1 MRRIIQLFLAVGLLS
16 TRTFANDYEVAFY
29 TRHQGLPQDYVYTI
43 LQDKKDYLWIGTG
56 AGLARFDG
64 KVFLHFRQN
73 NGLKEDFIT
82 SSCLFPNGNRVFSHF
97 NGSLSSCY
105 NGKFFPFISK
115 SPTTASINTL
125 FLDRESQLWAGTR
138 EGELIVF
145 GKDTSFTHRWIL
157 GEYESLVFI
166 DSATNDRLLV
176 ATNSHLYLMDKDVNR
191 KNDILS
197 AFEIPDES
205 GVKHISS
212 LGEYEWLLLTENNA
226 LFSVKEVRGKL
237 LFTPIAL
244 PNGVLPVFA
253 RTISKEKFW
262 AMAENG
268 DWLEYKF
275 TNGEPIQISWVK
287 NSGFSPEIVPN
298 MIFEDNEGNIWIGT
312 FGNGLIKLSLKRS
325 NIFSLGNGRGE
336 KVTSTLETAS
346 GGLLLGTTTGLLEW
360 SKEKKGFIP
369 IEGSIPNQGIT
380 SLCELEQDYYIVA
393 ATNSKVY
400 RWKRKENSWHQW
412 ILPLTE
418 QDKVTQVMQDE
429 ERNIWIATS
438 SGAIVYNKQK
448 SKFKI
453 LTMEDGLAHNYVYCV
468 FSDSKGRVWLGT
480 HKSGISYYAENKIH
494 TLKSPLE
501 NSGLDASCFIED
513 NYGNV
518 WIGTSGQGIFVLGEN
533 DTFIGGISSVDGL
546 VSDYVYFLQKDLS
559 GAVWVG
565 HKNGL
570 SRVLRTNTGYLISDY
585 SQYIAN
591 QELTQ
596 TIYRMT
602 PGNDVWIGGQNVCI
616 RLNVNPENKIPEG
629 SFVDISGLK
638 LNYDEIDW
646 SQKKKVKYN
655 DEIPDDLYFS
665 HSENLLTF
673 SFNGVTFSF
682 NDKLRY
688 QYKLEGFDDNW
699 SLLTEQNFVTYNKLP
714 PGNYTFLVKA
724 RNYAGLWSPKPT
736 ELHFTIGPP
745 YWETWWFR
753 TLFVI
758 SVITFVYVVIKVRTS
773 NLKRRND
780 ALEIEKVKLEKEVKE
795 RKLAE
800 SKLLKSEL
808 ILKNTNQE
816 LNTLIY
822 RASHDLRGPV
832 STISGLVN
840 VANIRVQDPESI
852 SFFTMINTS
861 VLKLDQILKKLFLVS
876 EIKQSDLTLEVLN
889 VRQMI
894 QTVLDG
900 LSLEIEQKQVEVSL
914 DADPDYIFNMDAKL
928 FETIVKNVLDN
939 TLIYG
944 RKHGS
949 IVKITV
955 WQEEG
960 TLFLS
965 IWDNG
970 KGIKAEHVEKVFDM
984 FYKAS
989 DLSKGNGLGLYIAK
1003 KAVVLMGGQI
1013 QIKSVENEFT
1023 QVDISIPEYQIVT

>member
-1 MRRIIQLFLAVGLLS
+1 MKRIVKLFLAFLS
-16 TRTFANDYEVAFY
+16 LGVRSFANDYEVTFF

-56 AGLARFDG
+56 TGLTRFDG
-64 KVFLHFRQN
+64 KSFLHFKQN
-73 NGLKEDFIT
+73 NGLLDDFIT
-82 SSCLFPNGNRVFSHF
+82 SSCLFPNGTRVFSHF
-97 NGSLSSCY
+97 NGNFSACY
-105 NGKFFPFISK
+105 NGKFFPFITK
-115 SPTTASINTL
+115 SPTNSSINTM
-125 FLDRESQLWAGTR
+125 FLDRKAQLWAGTR

-145 GKDTSFTHRWIL
+145 GKDTSFTKRWVL
-157 GEYESLVFI
+157 GEYESIIFI
-166 DSATNDRLLV
+166 DSAFDNHLLV
-176 ATNSHLYLMDKDVNR
+176 ATNSHLYLMNTNVRQEN
-191 KNDILS
+191 NMESLS
-197 AFEIPDES
+197 EIPDES
-205 GVKHISS
+205 GIKHVSS
-212 LGEYEWLLLTENNA
+212 LGNHEWLLLSENNH
-226 LFSVKEVRGKL
+226 LFSVKEIKGKL
-237 LFTPIAL
+237 HFTAL
-244 PNGVLPVFA
+244 QLPSQIVPVFA
-253 RTISKEKFW
+253 RTISKNKFW
-262 AMAENG
+262 IMAENG

-275 TNGEPIQISWVK
+275 VDNAPVQISGVK
-287 NSGFSPEIVPN
+287 NTSFSPDIVPN
-298 MIFEDNEGNIWIGT
+298 MIFEDNEGSVWIGT

-325 NIFSLGNGRGE
+325 NVFLLGPEKGI
-336 KVTSTLETAS
+336 KVTSALATS
-346 GGLLLGTTTGLLEW
+346 SDHLLLGTSAGILEW
-360 SKEKKGFIP
+360 SDEKKGFVHR
-369 IEGSIPNQGIT
+369 EGQLAGQSIT
-380 SLCELEQDYYIVA
+380 SICEMEEDHYLVA
-393 ATNSKVY
+393 TSNSKLY
-400 RWKRKENSWHQW
+400 KWKRKENTWQQW

-418 QDKVTQVMQDE
+418 QDKVTQVAMDGE
-429 ERNIWIATS
+429 KNIWIATS
-438 SGAIVYNKQK
+438 SGAIVYNKK
-448 SKFKI
+448 KGKFKL

-468 FSDSKGRVWLGT
+468 FADSKGKVWLGT
-480 HKSGISYYAENKIH
+480 HKSGLSYYEDNKIH

-513 NYGNV
+513 HLGNI
-518 WIGTSGQGIFVLGEN
+518 WIGTSGQGIFVLGEKEM
-533 DTFIGGISSVDGL
+533 FIGGISSAEGL

-559 GAVWVG
+559 GAIWVG

-570 SRVLRTNTGYLISDY
+570 SRVLRTNSGYLISDY

-596 TIYRMT
+596 TSYSIN
-602 PGNDVWIGGQNVCI
+602 PVNDVWIGGQNVCI

-646 SQKKKVKYN
+646 SQKKDVKYHN
-655 DEIPDDLYFS
+655 EIPDDLHFS
-665 HSENLLTF
+665 HNENLLTF
-673 SFNGVTFSF
+673 AFNGVTFSY

-736 ELHFTIGPP
+736 ELHFTIRPP

-758 SVITFVYVVIKVRTS
+758 SVVAFVYIVIKVRTS
-773 NLKRRND
+773 NLKSRNE
-780 ALEIEKVKLEKEVKE
+780 ALEIEKIKLEKEVKE

-840 VANIRVQDPESI
+840 VANIRVQDAESI
-852 SFFTMINTS
+852 SFFSMINTS

-876 EIKQSDLTLEVLN
+876 EIKQSDLQPELLN
-889 VRQMI
+889 VWQCFR
-894 QTVLDG
+894 TVLDS
-900 LSLEIEQKQVEVSL
+900 LALEIEQKQVEVVL
-914 DADPDYIFNMDAKL
+914 EGDQNCFFNMDGKL
-928 FETIVKNVLDN
+928 FETIVKNVVDN

-944 RKHGS
+944 KKHGS
-949 IVKITV
+949 LVKV
-955 WQEEG
+955 AFWKEEEM
-960 TLFLS
+960 LYLS

-1003 KAVVLMGGQI
+1003 KAVVLLGGQI
-1013 QIKSVENEFT
+1013 HIKSVENEYT
-1023 QVDISIPEYQIVT
+1023 EVNISIPEYKNL